1 MDLLKK
7 LFSAVGFTDKITG
20 AVIDTLYSTGTR
32 LWNVKEDAEK
42 LRRTENRIRAV
53 LTDAEQ
59 RRFVDHDFVE
69 LWLQELRATEF
80 DVDAEVENFAWT
92 TSAPWPLCLGC
103 PPRSHRR
110 SGSGSGSTLASS
122 CASAG
127 GWMPGSPGSTN
138 ASTRSTRAGEGRGC
152 RPGTQGGHRL
162 RRCSV
167 HGLKLLVITTRDSLV
182 APRRRSSMLSLTIVL
197 TFPWCPFGQRYAL
210 VSHNR
215 YMPLLII
222 GGVCQVLTPA
232 VWKLKVPSR
241 IHIFLWLLANNKTL
255 TRDNL
260 AKRKNLKDLTCVFC
274 NELETV
280 HHLFFDCC
288 VANVLCS
295 EISEALGM
303 VVNPD
308 FESVA
313 KMWLLGKNFQHINV
327 CTAAVLWSI
336 WKLRNEFIFQG
347 RSWSGI
353 GELLR
358 RCARMVQDWSMLSK
372 CEDGAHLEELAN
384 VLGMRSRLPPR
395 LAGSH
400 QLQSMRSLVSETV
413 TPLRENA
420 MSVSPETEPGDTLSQ
435 NSVLNV
441 VALQ

>member
-1 MDLLKK
+1 M
-7 LFSAVGFTDKITG
+7 SAEEPSQKRK
-20 AVIDTLYSTGTR
+20 R
-32 LWNVKEDAEK
+32 LWLNVGLVLRQCWGMDAWVARINERLDEIDK
-42 LRRTENRIRAV
+42 GRRRYRLQAGDARRTPAPPM
-53 LTDAEQ
+53 Q
-59 RRFVDHDFVE
+59 RPWFEVVGHHDE
-69 LWLQELRATEF
+69 RLIGRTTEEIIY
-80 DVDAEVENFAWT
+80 A
-92 TSAPWPLCLGC
+92 
-103 PPRSHRR
+103 
-110 SGSGSGSTLASS
+110 
-122 CASAG
+122 
-127 GWMPGSPGSTN
+127 
-138 ASTRSTRAGEGRGC
+138 
-152 RPGTQGGHRL
+152 
-162 RRCSV
+162 
-167 HGLKLLVITTRDSLV
+167 
-182 APRRRSSMLSLTIVL
+182 
-197 TFPWCPFGQRYAL
+197 FP
-210 VSHNR
+210 HNR
-215 YMPLLII
+215 VDLPVVSIWATVCSCFSQSLYAVVNNR
-222 GGVCQVLTPA
+222 GVCQVLTPA

-288 VANVLCS
+288 VANVLWS

-420 MSVSPETEPGDTLSQ
+420 MSVSPETEPGDTVSKQ
-435 NSVLNV
+435 C
-441 VALQ
+441 A